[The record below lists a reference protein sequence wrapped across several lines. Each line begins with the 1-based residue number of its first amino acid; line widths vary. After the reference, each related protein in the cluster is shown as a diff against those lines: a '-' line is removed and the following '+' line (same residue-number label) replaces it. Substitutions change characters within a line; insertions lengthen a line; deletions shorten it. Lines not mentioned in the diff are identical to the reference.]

1 MGVKTFGQVL
11 SDLLL
16 YMLNPT
22 FCLEDGLYK
31 NNTGGAIDVAGFGQ
45 LTKWDG
51 TNFLPVLATAEATAE
66 GIIVSNT
73 QLDLANNGTIRVTVL
88 RRGPAVVH
96 KSGLPTNDIAGTP
109 YTAADRLDRLEALN
123 IIAKDAPAQSTS
135 G

>member
-1 MGVKTFGQVL
+1 MGLKTFGQVL

-22 FCLEDGLYK
+22 FCLEEGLYK

-51 TNFLPVLATAEATAE
+51 TNFLPVLATDEADAE

-73 QLDLANNGTIRVTVL
+73 QLDLANNGTIKVTVL

-96 KSGLPTNDIAGTP
+96 KSGLPANDIAGTA
-109 YTAADRLDRLEALN
+109 YTAADRLTALEALN
-123 IIAKDAPAQSTS
+123 IIAKVAPTQTS
-135 G
+135 QL